1 MASLLVSFLVTPE
14 YLDFLHEEEY
24 GFVILFT
31 QLIAYT
37 SVLDFGIGSWLLQ
50 KISVGLISP
59 SDETEAVIRKSYRV
73 LFLVLIV
80 SLPIIAILAFKTE
93 LFFSLPTGSAF
104 SKTLF
109 FFALLASVV
118 SIFFKPFTSIQVANE
133 HLRTNATIN
142 FFSLLIFSVGSLAM
156 LHIGWGI
163 NSFFLAHIISVISNL
178 SASSYFL
185 KKEKSF
191 TLHIGIPTC
200 NETKTVLSGSFFI
213 FLNAV
218 SAQIIYNGDRIILA
232 GFVSLSS
239 LSIFTLN
246 IRILE
251 IGQAALIKMTDT
263 YMPKM
268 IKAANFGVDF
278 CYAYFCHISR
288 LTAVA
293 AILILSNIFL
303 FNQTFIK
310 LWIGPEWI
318 IQGSEALTASYG
330 LAVFLHVVFRIP
342 SIFLFGLGKNEGYT
356 KTSFADAL
364 LNLCLSILFIPRM
377 GVLGAVTATVVS
389 TLATSVPAN
398 IYLLKNS
405 LQKSRSFWRIIHPG
419 LMPLV
424 KSAPLLGASLWA
436 SSAISAFANSWPR
449 FVLITI
455 LLNLIIIPITVMIN
469 FGGLKSLQKEI
480 NQLNHGFHG

>member
-1 MASLLVSFLVTPE
+1 MASLLVSILVTPE
-14 YLDFLHEEEY
+14 YLDFLQEDEY

-31 QLIAYT
+31 QLVAYT

-50 KISVGLISP
+50 KISVGLISA
-59 SDETEAVIRKSYRV
+59 SDQTDAIIKKSYRV

-80 SLPIIAILAFKTE
+80 SLPIIAIIAFKTD
-93 LFFSLPTGSAF
+93 LFFSLPAGHAF

-118 SIFFKPFTSIQVANE
+118 SIFFKPFTSIQVAKE
-133 HLRTNATIN
+133 HLRTNATIS
-142 FFSLLIFSVGSLAM
+142 FFSLLIFNVGSLVL

-163 NSFFLAHIISVISNL
+163 NSFFLAHITSVIINL

-185 KKEKSF
+185 KKQKSF
-191 TLHIGIPTC
+191 ALHIGIPTLS
-200 NETKTVLSGSFFI
+200 ETQTVLSGSFFI

-239 LSIFTLN
+239 LSIFSLN
-246 IRILE
+246 IRVLE
-251 IGQAALIKMTDT
+251 IGQTALIKMTDT
-263 YMPKM
+263 FMPKM
-268 IKAANFGVDF
+268 IKAANLGVDF
-278 CYAYFCHISR
+278 CYTYFFHISR

-293 AILILSNIFL
+293 AILILANIFL
-303 FNQTFIK
+303 FNQTFIT

-318 IQGSEALTASYG
+318 MPSSEALTASYG

-356 KTSFADAL
+356 KTSFADAI
-364 LNLCLSILFIPRM
+364 LNLTLSILLIPEM
-377 GVLGAVTATVVS
+377 GVMGAVTATVIS
-389 TLATSVPAN
+389 TLITSVPAN

-405 LQKSRSFWRIIHPG
+405 LHKSRSFWHIIQPG
-419 LMPLV
+419 LLPLA
-424 KSAPLLGASLWA
+424 KSAPLIGASLWA
-436 SSAISAFANSWPR
+436 SSAISAFADSWLR
-449 FVLITI
+449 FVFATI
-455 LLNLIIIPITVMIN
+455 LLNLIIIPVTVMIN
-469 FGGLKSLQKEI
+469 FGGLKNLQKEI